1 MLNSLQQKKLIELS
15 YKKREAIKEIQQ
27 YFLALSRAGVE
38 VPRLKI
44 DGVYGDETREA
55 VRIFQALM
63 GIPVTGIV
71 DIITWNLLYSEYTAA
86 LYQNGRAE
94 GIFPF
99 EEGLTQGVLSPDESS
114 NIVYIL
120 QILLE
125 TVSLYYDEMVQQ
137 SITGIFDEVTE
148 ENLKAFQRQNNIPE
162 TGVLDKL
169 TWNVLARAY
178 GEYINRE

>member
-1 MLNSLQQKKLIELS
+1 MNTNVEIKSVKRVED
-15 YKKREAIKEIQQ
+15 KKREAVRELQK
-27 YFLALSRAGVE
+27 YFLTLARSGME
-38 VPRLKI
+38 VPRLRI

-71 DIITWNLLYSEYTAA
+71 DIITWNILYSEYLSA
-86 LYQNGRAE
+86 LSENSRGD

-99 EEGLTQGVLSPDESS
+99 DGIFKDGEVSPSDRG

-125 TVSLYYDEMVQQ
+125 TVASYYDDMVKQT
-137 SITGIFDEVTE
+137 INGIFDKVTE
-148 ENLKAFQRQNNIPE
+148 ENLKAFQRGNNIPE
-162 TGVLDKL
+162 TGVLDRL
-169 TWNVLARAY
+169 TWNVLARVY
-178 GEYINRE
+178 NEYINRE